1 MFLELSYKE
10 AIMQQEKTALWNQ
23 VEGNWKQLRGEVRKA
38 WGWLTDDEFEE
49 IRGCRDVLA
58 GKIQEHYGIAQEEA
72 NRRLDEWVEGLH
84 F

>member
-1 MFLELSYKE
+1 MQYKE
-10 AIMQQEKTALWNQ
+10 DTAFWNQ

-49 IRGCRDVLA
+49 IRGRRDVLA
-58 GKIQEHYGIAQEEA
+58 GKVQEHYGIAQEEA
-72 NRRLDEWVEGLH
+72 NRRIDEWARTLE